1 MFENLKIRARLKKAF
16 TMIVVVS
23 SVAGVLGA
31 IAMLITMTQ
40 YKSAL
45 TNYGFSQGDIGKA
58 MTVFT
63 DARSATRGIIGYED
77 EDLINSLVTTH
88 EEKKQAFT
96 EYWETVGETTVSQKE
111 KDLYEQVA
119 SKVDDYWEVE
129 QKAIDMGKTT
139 DSEASRQAQQMMAD
153 EVAPLYSEIYELMKD
168 LMNENV
174 REGDSLAVRLNIMAF
189 VFLII
194 IVVVILLAVAMA
206 TKMGHSISEG
216 IAKPLGELAARLKT
230 FAKGD
235 LSTPFP
241 EVKSKDEVA
250 EMVDTA
256 KEMASN
262 LSFVISDTGEVMNQM
277 ANGNYN
283 VTSSNPDMYQGDF
296 EQLFLS
302 IRNMK
307 KQMVQTLRSIEE
319 ASKQVSAGAAN
330 LADASQNLAEGAT
343 EQAGAVEEL
352 QATITNI
359 TSNIEQA
366 AEQAQESYEQA
377 RKYANE
383 ADNSR
388 AEMKAMVD
396 AMARISDTSNKIG
409 NIISEIEDI
418 ASQTNLLSLNA
429 SIEAARAGE
438 AGRGFAV
445 VADQIRQLAEQS
457 TKSAV
462 DTRDLI
468 EGSMQ
473 EIKEGNQAAD
483 SAAASIEIVV
493 DGIGKIA
500 ESSRSISEISKDQA
514 NAMEQAEQGVNQISE
529 VVQSNSA
536 TAEESSATSQELS
549 AQAISLDEL
558 ISKFI
563 LPQE

>member
-1 MFENLKIRARLKKAF
+1 MFENLKIRQRLKKAF
-16 TMIVVVS
+16 AIIVVIS
-23 SVAGVLGA
+23 SIAGVLGA
-31 IAMLITMTQ
+31 LAMIVTMNRYQ
-40 YKSAL
+40 HAL

-63 DARSATRGIIGYED
+63 DVRSATRGIIGYND
-77 EDLINSLVTTH
+77 PDLVDGLITTH
-88 EEKKQAFT
+88 DEKKQAFL
-96 EYWETVGETTVSQKE
+96 EYWEVVGETVVSSKE
-111 KDLYEQVA
+111 KELYDQVNEQIQQYWELDQQA
-119 SKVDDYWEVE
+119 INTGKVDMEE
-129 QKAIDMGKTT
+129 KRM
-139 DSEASRQAQQMMAD
+139 QAQELMQNQ
-153 EVAPLYSEIYELMKD
+153 VAPLYNEIYDTMRE

-174 REGDSLAVRLNIMAF
+174 REGDSLSSTLNIMGF
-189 VFLII
+189 IFLLII
-194 IVVVILLAVAMA
+194 VGVIVLAIIIA
-206 TKMGHSISEG
+206 TRMEHAISQG
-216 IAKPLGELAARLKT
+216 IAAPLDALAKRLET
-230 FAKGD
+230 FAQGN
-235 LSTPFP
+235 LSDPFP
-241 EVKSKDEVA
+241 TLNSKDEIA
-250 EMVDTA
+250 DMIHSA
-256 KEMASN
+256 NEMAEK
-262 LSFVISDTGEVMNQM
+262 LSFVIADTGEVMSQM

-283 VTSSNPDMYQGDF
+283 ITSKNPDMYQGDF

-307 KQMVQTLRSIEE
+307 TQMVQTLRSIEE
-319 ASKQVSAGAAN
+319 SSRQVSAGAAN

-445 VADQIRQLAEQS
+445 VADQIGKLAADS
-457 TKSAV
+457 AKSAV
-462 DTRDLI
+462 NTRDLI
-468 EGSMQ
+468 DKTLV
-473 EIKEGNQAAD
+473 EIEKGNTITRTTADAFNQIIADMESFAEIAQSTMEKANSQAE
-483 SAAASIEIVV
+483 SLEQIGKGIEQLSGVVQGNAAS
-493 DGIGKIA
+493 
-500 ESSRSISEISKDQA
+500 SEE
-514 NAMEQAEQGVNQISE
+514 N
-529 VVQSNSA
+529 
-536 TAEESSATSQELS
+536 T
-549 AQAISLDEL
+549 AISVNLAEGAAKMQDRVKIFKL
-558 ISKFI
+558 F
-563 LPQE
+563 

>member
-16 TMIVVVS
+16 TMIVIVS
-23 SVAGVLGA
+23 SVAGVLGT
-31 IAMLITMTQ
+31 IAMMITQTQ

-58 MTVFT
+58 MAVFV
-63 DARSATRGIIGYED
+63 DARSATRGIIGYQD
-77 EDLINSLVTTH
+77 EELIESLSVTH
-88 EEKKQAFT
+88 DEKEQAFAD
-96 EYWETVGETTVSQKE
+96 YWTIVGETCVSSTEKELYNQISTKVETYWEEEQKVIDKGKTLDVAASQE
-111 KDLYEQVA
+111 AQRMMQDDVSPLYE
-119 SKVDDYWEVE
+119 
-129 QKAIDMGKTT
+129 
-139 DSEASRQAQQMMAD
+139 
-153 EVAPLYSEIYELMKD
+153 EIYSLLLEL
-168 LMNENV
+168 LNANV
-174 REGDSLAVRLNIMAF
+174 NEGDALASRLNIMG
-189 VFLII
+189 II
-194 IVVVILLAVAMA
+194 FLAVIVLTIIFAVSLSA
-206 TKMGHSISEG
+206 KMGGAISEG
-216 IAKPLGELAARLKT
+216 VAKPLGELAARLQT

-235 LSTPFP
+235 LTTEFP
-241 EVKSKDEVA
+241 VVKSKDEVA
-250 EMVDTA
+250 EMADA
-256 KEMASN
+256 ARQMSAD
-262 LSFVISDTGEVMNQM
+262 LSFVISDVGDIMDQM
-277 ANGNYN
+277 AGGNYA
-283 VTSSNPDMYQGDF
+283 VVSSNPAMYQGDF
-296 EQLFLS
+296 EKLLLA
-302 IRNMK
+302 IRHMK
-307 KQMVQTLRSIEE
+307 NQMIQTLRSIEE
-319 ASKQVSAGAAN
+319 ASKQVSAGATN
-330 LADASQNLAEGAT
+330 MADASQNLAEGAT

-366 AEQAQESYEQA
+366 AEQAEESYDQA

-383 ADNSR
+383 ADNTR
-388 AEMKAMVD
+388 AEMKALME
-396 AMARISDTSNKIG
+396 AMTRISDTSAKIG

-468 EGSMQ
+468 EGAMQ
-473 EIKEGNQAAD
+473 EIKEGSKAAD
-483 SAAASIEIVV
+483 SAAASIETVV
-493 DGIGKIA
+493 EGIGMIA
-500 ESSRSISEISKDQA
+500 DSSHNISEISRDQA
-514 NAMEQAEQGVNQISE
+514 NAMDQAEQGVNQISE

-536 TAEESSATSQELS
+536 TAEESSATSEELS

>member
-1 MFENLKIRARLKKAF
+1 MFENLKIRQRLKKAF
-16 TMIVVVS
+16 AIIVVIS
-23 SVAGVLGA
+23 SIAGVLGA
-31 IAMLITMTQ
+31 LAMIVTMNRYQ
-40 YKSAL
+40 HAL

-63 DARSATRGIIGYED
+63 DVRSATRGIIGYND
-77 EDLINSLVTTH
+77 PDLVDGLITTH
-88 EEKKQAFT
+88 DEKKQAFL
-96 EYWETVGETTVSQKE
+96 EYWEVVGETVVSSKE
-111 KDLYEQVA
+111 KELYDQVNEQIQQYWELDQQA
-119 SKVDDYWEVE
+119 INTGKVDMEE
-129 QKAIDMGKTT
+129 KRM
-139 DSEASRQAQQMMAD
+139 QAQELMQNQ
-153 EVAPLYSEIYELMKD
+153 VAPLYNEIYDTMRE

-174 REGDSLAVRLNIMAF
+174 REGDSLSSTLNIMGF
-189 VFLII
+189 IFLLII
-194 IVVVILLAVAMA
+194 VGVIVLAIIIA
-206 TKMGHSISEG
+206 TRMEHAISQG
-216 IAKPLGELAARLKT
+216 IAAPLDALAKRLET
-230 FAKGD
+230 FAQGN
-235 LSTPFP
+235 LSDPFP
-241 EVKSKDEVA
+241 TLNSKDEIA
-250 EMVDTA
+250 DMIHSA
-256 KEMASN
+256 NEMAEK
-262 LSFVISDTGEVMNQM
+262 LSFVIADTGEVMSQM

-283 VTSSNPDMYQGDF
+283 ITSKNPDMYQGDF

-307 KQMVQTLRSIEE
+307 TQMVQTLRSIEE
-319 ASKQVSAGAAN
+319 ASRQVSAGAAN

-445 VADQIRQLAEQS
+445 VADQIGKLAADS
-457 TKSAV
+457 AKSAV
-462 DTRDLI
+462 NTRDLI
-468 EGSMQ
+468 DKTLV
-473 EIKEGNQAAD
+473 EIEKGNTITRTTADAFNQIIADMESFAEIAQSTMEKANSQAE
-483 SAAASIEIVV
+483 SLEQIGQGIEQLSGVVQGNAAS
-493 DGIGKIA
+493 
-500 ESSRSISEISKDQA
+500 SEE
-514 NAMEQAEQGVNQISE
+514 N
-529 VVQSNSA
+529 
-536 TAEESSATSQELS
+536 T
-549 AQAISLDEL
+549 AISVNLAEGAAKMNERVNIFKL
-558 ISKFI
+558 F
-563 LPQE
+563 

>member
-1 MFENLKIRARLKKAF
+1 MFENLKIRQRLKKAF
-16 TMIVVVS
+16 AIIVVIS
-23 SVAGVLGA
+23 SIAGVLGA
-31 IAMLITMTQ
+31 LAMIVTMNRYQ
-40 YKSAL
+40 HAL

-63 DARSATRGIIGYED
+63 DVRSATRGIIGYND
-77 EDLINSLVTTH
+77 PDLVDGLITTH
-88 EEKKQAFT
+88 DEKKQAFL
-96 EYWETVGETTVSQKE
+96 EYWEVVGETVVSSKE
-111 KDLYEQVA
+111 KELYDQVNEQIQQYWELDQQA
-119 SKVDDYWEVE
+119 INTGKVDMEE
-129 QKAIDMGKTT
+129 KRM
-139 DSEASRQAQQMMAD
+139 QAQELMQNQ
-153 EVAPLYSEIYELMKD
+153 VAPLYNEIYDTMRE

-174 REGDSLAVRLNIMAF
+174 REGDSLSSILNIMGF
-189 VFLII
+189 IFLLII
-194 IVVVILLAVAMA
+194 VGVIVLAIIIA
-206 TKMGHSISEG
+206 TRMEHAISQG
-216 IAKPLGELAARLKT
+216 IAAPLDALAKRLET
-230 FAKGD
+230 FAQGN
-235 LSTPFP
+235 LSDPFP
-241 EVKSKDEVA
+241 TLNSKDEIA
-250 EMVDTA
+250 DMIHSA
-256 KEMASN
+256 NEMAEK
-262 LSFVISDTGEVMNQM
+262 LSFVIADTGEVMSQM

-283 VTSSNPDMYQGDF
+283 ITSKNPDMYQGDF

-307 KQMVQTLRSIEE
+307 TQMVQTLRSIEE
-319 ASKQVSAGAAN
+319 SSRQVSAGAAN

-445 VADQIRQLAEQS
+445 VADQIGKLAADS
-457 TKSAV
+457 AKSAV
-462 DTRDLI
+462 NTRDLI
-468 EGSMQ
+468 DKTLV
-473 EIKEGNQAAD
+473 EIEKGNTITRTTADAFNQIITDMESFAELAENTMEKANSQAE
-483 SAAASIEIVV
+483 SLEQIGKGIEQLSGVVQGNAAS
-493 DGIGKIA
+493 
-500 ESSRSISEISKDQA
+500 SEE
-514 NAMEQAEQGVNQISE
+514 N
-529 VVQSNSA
+529 
-536 TAEESSATSQELS
+536 T
-549 AQAISLDEL
+549 AISVNLAEGAAKMHDRVNIFKL
-558 ISKFI
+558 F
-563 LPQE
+563 

>member
-1 MFENLKIRARLKKAF
+1 MFENLKIRQRLKKAF
-16 TMIVVVS
+16 TIIVVLS
-23 SVAGVLGA
+23 SLAGVLGA
-31 IAMLITMTQ
+31 LAMIVTMNRYQ
-40 YKSAL
+40 HAL

-63 DARSATRGIIGYED
+63 DVRSATRGIIGYTD
-77 EDLINSLVTTH
+77 QDLVDGLIATH
-88 EEKKQAFT
+88 DEKKQAFI
-96 EYWETVGETTVSQKE
+96 EYWETVGETLVSEKE
-111 KDLYEQVA
+111 QQLYDQVNEQIQQYWDLDQE
-119 SKVDDYWEVE
+119 
-129 QKAIDMGKTT
+129 AIDTGKVQIA
-139 DSEASRQAQQMMAD
+139 EKRAQAQDLMQNQ
-153 EVAPLYSEIYELMKD
+153 VAPLYNDIYDTMRE

-174 REGDSLAVRLNIMAF
+174 REGDALSNTLNIMGF
-189 VFLII
+189 IFLLII
-194 IVVVILLAVAMA
+194 VGVIVLSILIA
-206 TKMGHSISEG
+206 TRMGHSISQG
-216 IAKPLGELAARLKT
+216 IATPLDALAKRLET
-230 FAKGD
+230 FAQGN
-235 LSTPFP
+235 LSDPFP
-241 EVKSKDEVA
+241 TLDSKDEIA
-250 EMVDTA
+250 DMIHSA
-256 KEMASN
+256 NEMAEK
-262 LSFVISDTGEVMNQM
+262 LSFVIADTGEVMTQM

-283 VTSSNPDMYQGDF
+283 ISSKNPDMYQGDF
-296 EQLFLS
+296 EQLFMS

-307 KQMVQTLRSIEE
+307 TQMIQTLRSIEE

-352 QATITNI
+352 QATITSI

-366 AEQAQESYEQA
+366 ADQAQESYEQA
-377 RKYANE
+377 RKYADE

-396 AMARISDTSNKIG
+396 AMARISETSSKIG

-462 DTRDLI
+462 DTRELI

-500 ESSRSISEISKDQA
+500 ESSRNISEISKDQA
-514 NAMEQAEQGVNQISE
+514 NAMDQAEQGVNQISE

-536 TAEESSATSQELS
+536 TAEESSATSEELS

-558 ISKFI
+558 ISRFI
-563 LPQE
+563 LPE

>member
-1 MFENLKIRARLKKAF
+1 MFENLKIRQRLKKAF
-16 TMIVVVS
+16 AIIVVIS
-23 SVAGVLGA
+23 SIAGVLGA
-31 IAMLITMTQ
+31 LAMIVTMNRYQ
-40 YKSAL
+40 HAL

-63 DARSATRGIIGYED
+63 DVRSATRGIIGYND
-77 EDLINSLVTTH
+77 PDLVDGLITTH
-88 EEKKQAFT
+88 DEKKQAFL
-96 EYWETVGETTVSQKE
+96 EYWEVVGETVVSSKE
-111 KDLYEQVA
+111 KELYDQVNEQIQQYWELDQQA
-119 SKVDDYWEVE
+119 INTGKVDMEE
-129 QKAIDMGKTT
+129 KRM
-139 DSEASRQAQQMMAD
+139 QAQELMQNQ
-153 EVAPLYSEIYELMKD
+153 VAPLYNEIYDTMRE

-174 REGDSLAVRLNIMAF
+174 REGDSLSSTLNIMGF
-189 VFLII
+189 IFLLII
-194 IVVVILLAVAMA
+194 VGVIVLAIIIA
-206 TKMGHSISEG
+206 TRMEHAISQG
-216 IAKPLGELAARLKT
+216 IAAPLDALAKRLET
-230 FAKGD
+230 FAQGN
-235 LSTPFP
+235 LSDPFP
-241 EVKSKDEVA
+241 TLNSKDEIA
-250 EMVDTA
+250 DMIHSA
-256 KEMASN
+256 NEMAEK
-262 LSFVISDTGEVMNQM
+262 LSFVIADTGEVMSQM

-283 VTSSNPDMYQGDF
+283 ITSKNPDMYQGDF

-307 KQMVQTLRSIEE
+307 TQMVQTLRSIEE
-319 ASKQVSAGAAN
+319 SSRQVSAGAAN

-445 VADQIRQLAEQS
+445 VADQIGKLAADS
-457 TKSAV
+457 AKSAV
-462 DTRDLI
+462 NTRDLI
-468 EGSMQ
+468 DKTLV
-473 EIKEGNQAAD
+473 EIDKGNNITRTTADAFNQIIADMESFAEIAQNTMEKANSQAE
-483 SAAASIEIVV
+483 SLEQIGQGIEQLSGVVQGNAAS
-493 DGIGKIA
+493 
-500 ESSRSISEISKDQA
+500 SEE
-514 NAMEQAEQGVNQISE
+514 N
-529 VVQSNSA
+529 
-536 TAEESSATSQELS
+536 T
-549 AQAISLDEL
+549 AISVNLAEGAAKMQDRVKIFKL
-558 ISKFI
+558 F
-563 LPQE
+563 